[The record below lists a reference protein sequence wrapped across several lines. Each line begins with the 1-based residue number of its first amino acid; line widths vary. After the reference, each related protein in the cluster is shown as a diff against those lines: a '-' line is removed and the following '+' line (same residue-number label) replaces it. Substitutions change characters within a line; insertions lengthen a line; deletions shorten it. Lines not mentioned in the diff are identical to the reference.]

1 MRRRIDVLLS
11 GVAAALVAVVL
22 LSLVDGSRLLAPMAA
37 LGAAIPVSL
46 IYAMLTA
53 EGAEA
58 GEPRDS

>member
-1 MRRRIDVLLS
+1 MS
-11 GVAAALVAVVL
+11 GVAAALVAVLL

-46 IYAMLTA
+46 IYAVLTA
-53 EGAEA
+53 EDRGT